1 MALRVAKGGQI
12 RSVWSTEQGD
22 LLESHMGLGFYE
34 LQAVA
39 EILLQQPM
47 SNCV

>member
-22 LLESHMGLGFYE
+22 LLESHMGLGFFYE
-34 LQAVA
+34 LQAFV
-39 EILLQQPM
+39 I
-47 SNCV
+47 SH